1 MYHSQDGQDRFV
13 RDLLRKTHGI
23 FVEFGA
29 LDGLLHSN
37 SLFFEQECGWTGLLI
52 EANPVA
58 FDALVR
64 NRPDAATVNAAV
76 YDRDGVAEFEQ
87 IDGGLYGWSGIRRE
101 IDPQHRQR
109 IEAMIPAQAKRTIEV
124 PCMTLDRA
132 LIQHGI
138 KHIDYLSMDTEGSE
152 LAILKVFPFEKYE
165 IEIIGVEDNFDNR
178 ELDGLI
184 KSKGFTFLAKIGY
197 DRFYSAGSSRRSVS
211 SHSSPN
217 ASSS

>member
-13 RDLLRKTHGI
+13 HDLLRKRDGVFI
-23 FVEFGA
+23 EFGA
-29 LDGLLHSN
+29 LDGVLHSN
-37 SLFFEQECGWTGLLI
+37 SLFFEEQCGWTGLLI

-58 FDALVR
+58 FRALVR
-64 NRPDAATVNAAV
+64 NRSSRTVNAAI
-76 YDRDGVAEFEQ
+76 YDRTGMVEFEQ
-87 IDGGLYGWSGIRRE
+87 ISGGLYGWSGIKNDIAPEHRAR
-101 IDPQHRQR
+101 IDS
-109 IEAMIPAQAKRTIEV
+109 MIPPSARQTIEV
-124 PCMTLDRA
+124 PCLTLDFVLSA
-132 LIQHGI
+132 AEI